1 MAEFNLLQSL
11 LDTEFRPEK
20 DVPMRR
26 FGENAMFRVRAANTS
41 ENKRLAEQATYPEKG
56 GGEKFDEEKF
66 QALLIA
72 QNCVVPAWN
81 DPALLAGLGV
91 SNAADAVLKRLLP
104 GEITKLINAIHE
116 LSGFGTNHDDLK
128 N

>member
-1 MAEFNLLQSL
+1 MAEFNLLQAL

-26 FGENAMFRVRAANTS
+26 FGEDAVFRVRASDTA
-41 ENKRLAEQATYPEKG
+41 ENKRLVEQATYPEKG
-56 GGEKFDEEKF
+56 GGETYDEEKF
-66 QALLIA
+66 RALLIA

-81 DPALLAGLGV
+81 DPALLEGLGV
-91 SNAADAVLKRLLP
+91 STAAEAVKKRLLP
-104 GEITKLINAIHE
+104 GEIVKLVNTIYE
-116 LSGFGTNHDDLK
+116 LSGFSVGHDDLK